1 MATKKHKETN
11 EQEFQGRVTDWLND
25 EIKRCHRSHL
35 DQATIEKPDA
45 TSGKRHDVVVWE
57 DRAITKAI
65 LTVELKTPKTLISDP
80 TFFND
85 ALDKAQRRKAPL
97 FCIWNMQRAEIYPTP
112 VMGGAPTACI
122 REFDSSVP
130 ITKVEDWLT
139 PTGGV
144 ALEEM
149 TRKILD
155 AAVFILAGSGE
166 MSVSF
171 DSEVFV
177 GRLESVIHRLRAML
191 HADLQKQIKSSK
203 KFRAKV
209 NAIAA
214 AQGFAGFVDDIDLA
228 LAGQL
233 AYRFAGQ
240 ILFYFALRRKN
251 VALPALT
258 PDRKKPLGPQLRHH
272 WDLVRRF
279 NYEALYGID
288 DVEAMVPLSGGGE
301 ALLHELI
308 DMLAHYDWAAL
319 TDDVLGSI
327 FERLIPREEQ
337 ILLGQFY
344 TPKPVA
350 DLLTALTIDGEAP
363 LVLDPGCGSGTF
375 LMSAYD
381 YHAKVQGKSHTEI
394 LPQLWGFDLSTFATE
409 LASINLY
416 RQDLSSFDN
425 FPRVV
430 PGSFFDRSVGESIE
444 FPPPK
449 PPVTGWKKLKVPIP
463 EFDAI
468 VANPPYLRSQNQDDL
483 DPDYRNVLFAA
494 ASRCGVAAS
503 PKTDLFAFFLFHAFE
518 FLKPGGRVG
527 FVIPASW
534 MSSDYGVAVQRF
546 LLTQMRLIAIV
557 TSEAESLFSQVDV
570 NTVLLVAEKLGN
582 APLPD
587 PQVARFIS
595 IKKPLATIAPVNQPG
610 TNYWN
615 SILDL
620 AAAMEEA
627 ENDVETDNY
636 RVKAVPLDT
645 HNPLGLKAGI
655 NWGRYLRA
663 PLSYFAIFRED
674 GSSVPLEEIAEIGIG
689 FKSLQNDF
697 FYVNDG
703 VIATYGI
710 ESQFLNP
717 IFTLKDF
724 DSEVYLQMP
733 TAAQMVFT
741 CTEAEGDLKGTGA
754 LKYIRAMGRRA
765 ASQKKQSNT
774 THRRPDT
781 IAEAL
786 EKQGGRYWYAPKA
799 AQNAARVWLR
809 KGIGGTFAPLV
820 TKYPIVVDQRCNFA
834 VGKGISDDELAA
846 LLTSSVAG
854 FSMEINGSM
863 SMGGGVL
870 EASTTKLR
878 TYPVP
883 DIRLWDKVHRKEL
896 VRLAKAVW
904 QTSKPVDWSAGA
916 MPPKELVSLDAH
928 VLQHVGAGIST
939 DDLYRDLTNAVEV
952 RYRLAK
958 DKTGKQTKRKSESVK
973 SVAASVAAKV
983 RPLLDAKL
991 FPESM
996 TNAGAAIEH
1005 FDSAGMKV
1013 TAIELH
1019 PMMGQTELHL
1029 ETNDSEKA
1037 AKVWPEP
1044 VAEIIVRA
1052 ILLGRSKFDF
1062 PTDEAAARLVITQ
1075 TENWIAAIREA
1086 LNDAVSASAAGS
1098 GYEDAVRV
1106 DVFSL
1111 LGIHST
1117 SLEKSLPR
1125 KIAF

>member
-11 EQEFQGRVTDWLND
+11 EQEFQGRVTDWLNG
-25 EIKRCHRSHL
+25 EIKRCHHSHL
-35 DQATIEKPDA
+35 DKATQEKPDA
-45 TSGKRHDVVVWE
+45 SSGKRHDVVVWE
-57 DRAITKAI
+57 DRALSKAI
-65 LTVELKTPKTLISDP
+65 LTIELKTPKTSISDP

-97 FCIWNMQRAEIYPTP
+97 FCIWNMQRAEIYLTSATGEAPPTGC
-112 VMGGAPTACI
+112 V
-122 REFDSSVP
+122 REFDASVP

-139 PTGGV
+139 PSGGT
-144 ALEEM
+144 ALEQM
-149 TRKILD
+149 TRQILD
-155 AAVFILAGSGE
+155 AAVFVLAGTGE
-166 MSVSF
+166 MAISF

-177 GRLESVIHRLRAML
+177 GRLEGVIHRLRGIL
-191 HADLQKQIKSSK
+191 HADLQKQIKSNK

-240 ILFYFALRRKN
+240 VLFYFALRRKN
-251 VALPALT
+251 ASLPALA
-258 PDRKKPLGPQLRHH
+258 PDRKKSLAPQLRHH

-279 NYEALYGID
+279 DYEALYGID
-288 DVEAMVPLSGGGE
+288 DVEAMVPLSRGAE

-319 TDDVLGSI
+319 ADDVLGFI

-350 DLLTALTIDGEAP
+350 DLLTALTIDGESP

-381 YHAKVQGKSHTEI
+381 YYAKVQGKSHTEI
-394 LPQLWGFDLSTFATE
+394 LPKIWGFDLSTFATE

-425 FPRVV
+425 FPRIV

-449 PPVTGWKKLKVPIP
+449 PPVTGWRKLKVPIP
-463 EFDAI
+463 EFDVI

-483 DPDYRNVLFAA
+483 DSDYRNVLFAA

-534 MSSDYGVAVQRF
+534 MSADYGVAVQRF
-546 LLTQMRLIAIV
+546 LLSKMRLLAIV

-570 NTVLLVAEKLGN
+570 NTVLLVAEKLDKTQ
-582 APLPD
+582 A
-587 PQVARFIS
+587 QFSRVARFIT
-595 IKKPLATIAPVNQPG
+595 IKKPLATIAPTGAV
-610 TNYWN
+610 YWN
-615 SILDL
+615 NILNL
-620 AAAMEEA
+620 AAAMEAADE
-627 ENDVETDNY
+627 DIETDDY
-636 RVKAVPLDT
+636 RVKAVSLDPANDLVLT
-645 HNPLGLKAGI
+645 AGI

-663 PLSYFAIFRED
+663 PLSYFAIFKDD
-674 GSSVPLEEIAEIGIG
+674 GSSVPLEDIAEIGIG

-703 VIATYGI
+703 VVSTYGI

-724 DSEVYLQMP
+724 DAAVYVQKP
-733 TAAQMVFT
+733 AAAQMVFT
-741 CTEAEGDLKGTGA
+741 CAEAEGDLKGTGA
-754 LKYIRAMGRRA
+754 LKYIRAMARRA
-765 ASQKKQSNT
+765 ASQKKQSDT
-774 THRRPDT
+774 TQRRPDT
-781 IAEAL
+781 IAEVL

-809 KGIGGTFAPLV
+809 KGIGGTFAPFI
-820 TKYPIVVDQRCNFA
+820 TKDPIVVDQRCNFA

-846 LLTSSVAG
+846 VLTSSVAAL
-854 FSMEINGSM
+854 SVEINGSM

-870 EASTTKLR
+870 EAPTTKLR

-883 DIRLWDKVHRKEL
+883 DIRLWDDVHRKEL

-904 QTSKPVDWSAGA
+904 KKSKPVDWSAGNT
-916 MPPKELVSLDAH
+916 PPSELVALDAH
-928 VLQHVGAGIST
+928 VLQHIGAGIST
-939 DDLYRDLTNAVEV
+939 DDLYRDLTKAVEV

-973 SVAASVAAKV
+973 SVAASVASKV

-996 TNAGAAIEH
+996 TPAGAHVEH
-1005 FDSAGMKV
+1005 FDSAGMGL
-1013 TAIELH
+1013 ASIELH
-1019 PMMGQTELHL
+1019 PMMGQTEIHL
-1029 ETNDSEKA
+1029 ETKDGVKTAKA
-1037 AKVWPEP
+1037 WPEP

-1052 ILLGRSKFDF
+1052 ILLGRAKFDF
-1062 PTDEAAARLVITQ
+1062 PIDGTFARPVITELDKWV
-1075 TENWIAAIREA
+1075 TVIRNS
-1086 LNDAVSASAAGS
+1086 LDDAVSASAAGS
-1098 GYEDAVRV
+1098 GYEEAVRA
-1106 DVFSL
+1106 DVYSL
-1111 LGIHST
+1111 LGIHPV
-1117 SLEKSLPR
+1117 SLEKPLPR
-1125 KIAF
+1125 RIDL

>member
-1 MATKKHKETN
+1 MAIKKHKETN

-25 EIKRCHRSHL
+25 EIKRYHRSHL

-45 TSGKRHDVVVWE
+45 ATGKRHDVVVWE
-57 DRAITKAI
+57 SRATTKAV
-65 LTVELKTPKTLISDP
+65 LTVELKTPKTSMSDP
-80 TFFND
+80 IFFND
-85 ALDKAQRRKAPL
+85 AMDKAQRRKAPL
-97 FCIWNMQRAEIYPTP
+97 FCIWNMQRAEIYATP
-112 VMGGAPTACI
+112 KVGEAPSVCI
-122 REFDSSVP
+122 RAFDSSVP

-139 PTGGV
+139 ASGGA
-144 ALEEM
+144 ALEQM
-149 TRKILD
+149 TRQILD

-177 GRLESVIHRLRAML
+177 GRLESVIHRLRTML
-191 HADLQKQIKSSK
+191 HIDLQKQIKASK
-203 KFRAKV
+203 KFRAKI

-251 VALPALT
+251 SALPALT
-258 PDRKKPLGPQLRHH
+258 PDRNKPLGPQLRHH

-279 NYEALYGID
+279 DYEALYGVD
-288 DVEAMVPLSGGGE
+288 DVEVMLPLSGGAGT
-301 ALLHELI
+301 LLHELI
-308 DMLAHYDWAAL
+308 DMLAYYDWAAL

-327 FERLIPREEQ
+327 FERLIPKEEQ
-337 ILLGQFY
+337 LLLGQFY

-350 DLLTALTIDGEAP
+350 DLLTALTIDGVSP

-381 YHAKVQGKSHTEI
+381 YHAKVQGKSHSEI
-394 LPQLWGFDLSTFATE
+394 LPQIWGFDLSTFATE

-425 FPRVV
+425 FPRIV

-449 PPVTGWKKLKVPIP
+449 PPVTGWKKLKVPVP

-483 DPDYRNVLFAA
+483 DPDYRHVLFAA
-494 ASRCGVAAS
+494 ASRCGVVAS
-503 PKTDLFAFFLFHAFE
+503 PKTDLFAFFLFHSFE

-546 LLTQMRLIAIV
+546 LLSQMRLIAIV

-570 NTVLLVAEKLGN
+570 NTVLLIAEKLDK
-582 APLPD
+582 APPS
-587 PQVARFIS
+587 PSEVARFIS
-595 IKKPLATIAPVNQPG
+595 IKKPLATLAPSG
-610 TNYWN
+610 TSYWN
-615 SILDL
+615 SILNL
-620 AAAMEEA
+620 AAAMESA
-627 ENDVETDNY
+627 DTDVETDDY
-636 RVKAVPLDT
+636 RVKAVSLDT
-645 HNPLGLKAGI
+645 DNALCLKAGI

-663 PLSYFAIFRED
+663 PLSYFAIFRDD
-674 GSSVPLEEIAEIGIG
+674 GSSVPLEDIAEIGIG

-697 FYVNDG
+697 FYVNNE
-703 VIATYGI
+703 VVATYGI
-710 ESQFLNP
+710 EPQFLNQ
-717 IFTLKDF
+717 IFTIKDF
-724 DSEVYLQMP
+724 DTDVYVQQP

-741 CTEAEGDLKGTGA
+741 CAESEGDLKGTGA

-765 ASQKKQSNT
+765 ASQKKQSDT

-781 IAEAL
+781 IADAL
-786 EKQGGRYWYAPKA
+786 GKQGGRNWYAPKA

-809 KGIGGTFAPLV
+809 KGIGGTFAPFV
-820 TKYPIVVDQRCNFA
+820 TKDPIVVDQRCNFA
-834 VGKGISDDELAA
+834 VGKGISDEELAA

-854 FSMEINGSM
+854 LSMEINGSM

-870 EASTTKLR
+870 EAPTTKLR

-883 DIRLWDKVHRKEL
+883 DIRLWSKADRKEL
-896 VRLAKAVW
+896 IRLAKAVW
-904 QTSKPVDWSAGA
+904 KASKPVDWSAGIV
-916 MPPKELVSLDAH
+916 PPQELVALDAH
-928 VLQHVGAGIST
+928 VLQHAGTVIST
-939 DDLYRDLTNAVEV
+939 DDLYRDLSRAVQV

-973 SVAASVAAKV
+973 SVAASVAGKV

-991 FPESM
+991 FPESL
-996 TNAGAAIEH
+996 TSAGASMEH
-1005 FDSAGMKV
+1005 FDCAGSKLIS
-1013 TAIELH
+1013 IELH
-1019 PMMGQTELHL
+1019 PMMGQVELYI
-1029 ETNDSEKA
+1029 EPDGGEKA
-1037 AKVWPEP
+1037 ATVWPEP

-1062 PTDEAAARLVITQ
+1062 PTDDAIARITVAHS
-1075 TENWIAAIREA
+1075 EKWISAIREA
-1086 LNDAVSASAAGS
+1086 LEDAVAASAAGS
-1098 GYEDAVRV
+1098 GYEDAVRLEV
-1106 DVFSL
+1106 LSL
-1111 LGIHST
+1111 LGIHAT
-1117 SLEKSLPR
+1117 SLDKTLPR
-1125 KIAF
+1125 KIVL